1 MDIFWP
7 NMSSNTSPM
16 RKCAAIARQEIA
28 AAVIVTYLK
37 FQDGYDSSPIIEFDS
52 EMRCATWSSKMIKI

>member
-1 MDIFWP
+1 MSPSPPVLQMVLYVFIFQVHIILP

-37 FQDGYDSSPIIEFDS
+37 FQDD
-52 EMRCATWSSKMIKI
+52 